1 MAARK
6 RERNRLP
13 SELAEAR
20 PSAGA
25 LRSAVTVAE
34 FASVWL
40 ATRDPR
46 TRHGDEQRLRSHIL
60 PQLGGRRLREIVADD
75 VSGVIRRTLGK
86 KGIEVKSVKNAYA
99 TFAEL
104 LGAALAQ
111 GLLSQDPRE
120 LPADIWPVAAP
131 APRPSFSAA
140 EVSALTLD
148 ERLDAELRIYNS
160 LAFYTGVPSAQ
171 LCCWRFGDWREAL
184 GTPPAPE
191 LEATLLSWQQH
202 GFERVFGRP
211 PSPEDWLVP
220 RRSDVA
226 QPQSEGSLYKAFRRC
241 CVALGIATRSPHA
254 LRNTFEKRLESGAG
268 PAAPSQSS
276 EALAA
281 RSD

>member
-13 SELAEAR
+13 SELAEVRA
-20 PSAGA
+20 SAGA
-25 LRSAVTVAE
+25 PRSGVTLAE
-34 FASVWL
+34 FATAWL

-46 TRHGDEQRLRSHIL
+46 TRHGDEQRLRSHVL
-60 PQLGGRRLREIVADD
+60 PQLGGRRVREIVADD

-120 LPADIWPVAAP
+120 LPADIWPVAPA
-131 APRPSFSAA
+131 APRPSFSDA
-140 EVSALTLD
+140 EVAALTLD

-171 LCCWRFGDWREAL
+171 LCCWRFGDWPAAL

-211 PSPEDWLVP
+211 PTVEDWLVP
-220 RRSDVA
+220 RRSDVT

-254 LRNTFEKRLESGAG
+254 LRNTFEQRMENAVP
-268 PAAPSQSS
+268 PAPQLSS
-276 EALAA
+276 ETQAA

>member
-13 SELAEAR
+13 SELAEVR
-20 PSAGA
+20 PIVGA
-25 LRSAVTVAE
+25 VRSAATLAE
-34 FASVWL
+34 FATAWL

-46 TRHGDEQRLRSHIL
+46 TRHGDAQRLRDHVL

-75 VSGVIRRTLGK
+75 VSGMIRRTLGK

-111 GLLSQDPRE
+111 GLLTQDPRE
-120 LPADIWPVAAP
+120 LPADIWPAVEP
-131 APRPSFSAA
+131 VPRPSFSDA
-140 EVSALTLD
+140 EVLALTLD

-171 LCCWRFGDWREAL
+171 LCCWRFGDWRAAL

-191 LEATLLSWQQH
+191 LAATLDSWQRE
-202 GFERVFGRP
+202 GFERAFGRP
-211 PSPEDWLVP
+211 PTADDWLVP
-220 RRSDVA
+220 RRSDVT

-254 LRNTFEKRLESGAG
+254 LRNTFEKRR
-268 PAAPSQSS
+268 
-276 EALAA
+276 EALSAA
-281 RSD
+281 VTSPDPA

>member
-211 PSPEDWLVP
+211 PSAEDWLVP

-268 PAAPSQSS
+268 PAAPSS